1 MKSYHGI
8 INLNKQVY
16 SYIFPLVYPLR
27 AIQFPRFSTT
37 TLSANTTR
45 SCTLWKELLDKA
57 ESLVK
62 PSGLSEILQSSNEHS
77 GIVVEFMKKNLK
89 SMLASDHPLLHT
101 INQYY
106 VNSTGKGLRPILVLL
121 LGLAVNKDHENMY
134 RRLAEITELIHT
146 ASLLHDDVIDNAHT
160 RRHNLSANMVFG
172 NKAAILSGDY
182 MLATASVELAKLG
195 NIKVVQSMATSLA
208 NLVHGEFMQ
217 LDVPPGKRYDLSYYL
232 EKSFRK
238 TASLMAESCRS
249 IGLLANESLEIQQ
262 SLFDFGKYFGLAFQ
276 IIDDKL
282 DYQTSRE
289 IIGKVVCADIKN
301 GIITAPIIFAS
312 KTHQNILTDII
323 DRNCNQADDTDIL
336 MDIVCNKSNALQ
348 DTYSLAQEMSDK
360 AIQSLSKLKDSSE
373 KLVLIDLVQSL
384 LHRNK

>member
-1 MKSYHGI
+1 MIYLK
-8 INLNKQVY
+8 KQAC
-16 SYIFPLVYPLR
+16 SYIFPFVYSLR
-27 AIQFPRFSTT
+27 IMQALRFSATM
-37 TLSANTTR
+37 LSTNIAE

-62 PSGLSEILQSSNEHS
+62 PSMLSEILQVNNEHS

-89 SMLASDHPLLHT
+89 NMLTSDHSLLHT

-106 VNSTGKGLRPILVLL
+106 VSSTGKGLRPILILL
-121 LGLAVNKDHENMY
+121 LGLAVNKDYEKMY
-134 RRLAEITELIHT
+134 RHLSEITELIHT

-160 RRHNLSANMVFG
+160 RRHTLSANMVFG

-217 LDVPPGKRYDLSYYL
+217 LDVPPGKQYDLSYYL

-249 IGLLANESLEIQQ
+249 IGLLANVSLEIQQ
-262 SLFDFGKYFGLAFQ
+262 ALFDFGKYFGLAFQ

-312 KTHQNILTDII
+312 KTHHNILTDMIE
-323 DRNCNQADDTDIL
+323 RNCSHADDMNIL

-348 DTYSLAQEMSDK
+348 DTCSLAQEMSDK
-360 AIQSLSKLKDSSE
+360 AIQSLSKLEDSSE
-373 KLVLIDLVQSL
+373 KLVLIDLVKSL